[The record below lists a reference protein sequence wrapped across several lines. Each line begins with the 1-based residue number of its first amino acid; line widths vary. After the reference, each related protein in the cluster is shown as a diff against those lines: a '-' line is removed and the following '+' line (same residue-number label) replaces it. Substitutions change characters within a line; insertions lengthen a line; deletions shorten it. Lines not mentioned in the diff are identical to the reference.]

1 MTLWQRKPEKP
12 LYAIFTKSPSGT
24 EPLVFQLEI
33 WVLKQHT
40 YFPASLVRCALWLSS
55 DQWDGGRGTMWQHL
69 EVFLT
74 KTPSICCLCSFLQSL
89 CQDPDVAIRDLEETD
104 RSRGWR
110 SGWLRSAWGLEHFE
124 EPSTLAQDGL
134 TGLSP
139 ETKIISY
146 FVSAP
151 LWGFLVLV
159 VKLIITSIKKLK
171 FCSIISHSPC

>member
-1 MTLWQRKPEKP
+1 MQFLQNLLQEQNPWFFSWRYGYSDNTP
-12 LYAIFTKSPSGT
+12 IS
-24 EPLVFQLEI
+24 QLLLLD
-33 WVLKQHT
+33 V
-40 YFPASLVRCALWLSS
+40 ALWLSS
-55 DQWDGGRGTMWQHL
+55 DRWDGGRGTMWQHL

-110 SGWLRSAWGLEHFE
+110 SGWLRGAWGLEHFE
-124 EPSTLAQDGL
+124 EPSTLALDGL

-151 LWGFLVLV
+151 LWGFSD
-159 VKLIITSIKKLK
+159 T
-171 FCSIISHSPC
+171 CSQTNHH

>member
-12 LYAIFTKSPSGT
+12 LYPIFLNLLQEQNPWFFSWRYGYSDNTPISQL
-24 EPLVFQLEI
+24 PLLDV
-33 WVLKQHT
+33 
-40 YFPASLVRCALWLSS
+40 ALWLSS
-55 DQWDGGRGTMWQHL
+55 DQWDGGRGTMWQQL

-89 CQDPDVAIRDLEETD
+89 CQDPDVAILDLEEVD
-104 RSRGWR
+104 CSRGWQ
-110 SGWLRSAWGLEHFE
+110 SGRLRSAWGLEDFE
-124 EPSTLAQDGL
+124 EPSTLAVDGR

-151 LWGFLVLV
+151 LWGSSD
-159 VKLIITSIKKLK
+159 T
-171 FCSIISHSPC
+171 CSQTNHH